1 MLSKIGKRLKNELK
15 GEDIMTHHAIKM
27 YEYHVWA
34 NKEIL
39 NRLLELGDEVYHQEM
54 QSVFT
59 SISKVVSHM
68 YIVDQLWFHIV
79 SGTSMTEA
87 LEIEKVESD
96 TKSIEEIITMY
107 KELTN
112 QYSEFLND
120 GVDLDKML
128 ILDTPWA
135 GRRETSISEMVMHI
149 TTHGAYHRGNVTA
162 MLRQNGYS
170 SVTTD
175 LTSYWYSD

>member
-1 MLSKIGKRLKNELK
+1 MSEVCDK
-15 GEDIMTHHAIKM
+15 GEGIMTHHALKM
-27 YEYHVWA
+27 YDYHVWA
-34 NKEIL
+34 NKEMF
-39 NRLLELGDEVYHQEM
+39 NRLVELGDEVYHQEM
-54 QSVFT
+54 QSVFP
-59 SISKVVSHM
+59 SFSKVVSHM

-96 TKSIEEIITMY
+96 TKSIEEIITMFN
-107 KELTN
+107 ELTK
-112 QYSEFLND
+112 QYRNFLNRHD
-120 GVDLDKML
+120 DLDKML
-128 ILDTPWA
+128 MLDIPWA

-149 TTHGAYHRGNVTA
+149 TTHGAYHRGNITA

-175 LTSYWYSD
+175 LTSFWYSG

>member
-1 MLSKIGKRLKNELK
+1 MLSKVGKEVRIRIRE
-15 GEDIMTHHAIKM
+15 GIMTHHAIKM
-27 YEYHVWA
+27 YDYHVWA
-34 NKEIL
+34 NKEL
-39 NRLLELGDEVYHQEM
+39 FHRLSELGNEVYQ
-54 QSVFT
+54 QTVKSVFP

-68 YIVDQLWFHIV
+68 YIVDQLWFHII

-96 TKSIEEIITMY
+96 TKSIEEMIAMY
-107 KELTN
+107 NELTN
-112 QYSEFLND
+112 HYSEFLND
-120 GVDLDKML
+120 AVDLDKVLM
-128 ILDTPWA
+128 LDTPWA
-135 GRRETSISEMVMHI
+135 GRRETSIAEMLLHI
-149 TTHGAYHRGNVTA
+149 TTHGAYHRGNITA

>member
-1 MLSKIGKRLKNELK
+1 
-15 GEDIMTHHAIKM
+15 MTHHALKM
-27 YEYHVWA
+27 YDYHVWA
-34 NKEIL
+34 NKEMF
-39 NRLLELGDEVYHQEM
+39 NRLVELGDEVYHQEM
-54 QSVFT
+54 QSVFP
-59 SISKVVSHM
+59 SFSKVVSHM

-96 TKSIEEIITMY
+96 TKSIEEIITMFN
-107 KELTN
+107 ELTK
-112 QYSEFLND
+112 QYRNFLNRHD
-120 GVDLDKML
+120 DLDKML
-128 ILDTPWA
+128 MLDIPWA

-149 TTHGAYHRGNVTA
+149 TTHGAYHRGNITA

-175 LTSYWYSD
+175 LTSFWYSG